1 MYGEQSLSKLISEVN
16 LQPKTIGRRA
26 PSRAR
31 EGGALYFSNLL
42 YNEATLKLEH
52 LN

>member
-26 PSRAR
+26 PSR
-31 EGGALYFSNLL
+31 EGALYFSNLL